1 MKRWLVFLIIFIS
14 IGAVIFGR
22 FSYQAKLSDIAEAA
36 KEHSSTPILQ
46 AEDNAASEP
55 EENNGTDNNESSE
68 INIAELTGDLDS
80 SIRDLIEG
88 RYAED
93 EKIEVAAFGSRAL
106 TDSENEGLIPWPE
119 LLEENLNESYGTEL
133 FEITIYS
140 FDRLTSLEV
149 YQDSLYEEAAVSQP
163 DLLILEPFMLSNN
176 GNVRIEDS
184 LDITERL
191 IEEFERENEDI
202 IVLVQP
208 APPLYNS
215 VFYPQE
221 VEELKN
227 FAEETGLTY
236 IDHWEEWPGI
246 QEDELLN
253 YSVDRQGIPTEAGHE
268 LWAEALKK
276 YFVNE

>member
-46 AEDNAASEP
+46 AEENAASEP
-55 EENNGTDNNESSE
+55 EENNGTGNNESSE
-68 INIAELTGDLDS
+68 INIAELTEDLDS
-80 SIRDLIEG
+80 SVRDLIED
-88 RYAED
+88 RYAEG
-93 EKIEVAAFGSRAL
+93 EKIEIAAFGSRAL
-106 TDSENEGLIPWPE
+106 TDSESEGLIPWPE
-119 LLEENLNESYGTEL
+119 LLEVNLNESYSTEL
-133 FEITIYS
+133 FEVTTYS

-149 YQDSLYEEAAVSQP
+149 YQDSLYEEAAVSHP

-191 IEEFERENEDI
+191 IEEFEKENEDI
-202 IVLVQP
+202 IIFVQP
-208 APPLYNS
+208 PHPLYNS

-221 VEELKN
+221 VEALKD
-227 FAEETGLTY
+227 FIEEQGLNY
-236 IDHWEEWPGI
+236 ADHWEEWPGI
-246 QEDELLN
+246 QEEELLTYTDEEHN
-253 YSVDRQGIPTEAGHE
+253 MPTEAGHE

-276 YFVNE
+276 YFVKE

>member
-46 AEDNAASEP
+46 AEENAASEP
-55 EENNGTDNNESSE
+55 EENNGTGNNESSE
-68 INIAELTGDLDS
+68 INIAELTEDLDS
-80 SIRDLIEG
+80 SVRDLIED
-88 RYAED
+88 RYAEG
-93 EKIEVAAFGSRAL
+93 EKIEIAAFGSRAL
-106 TDSENEGLIPWPE
+106 TDSESEGLIPWPE
-119 LLEENLNESYGTEL
+119 LLEDNLNESYSTEL
-133 FEITIYS
+133 FEVTTYS

-149 YQDSLYEEAAVSQP
+149 YQDSLYEEAAVSHP

-191 IEEFERENEDI
+191 IEEFEKENEDI
-202 IVLVQP
+202 IIFVQP
-208 APPLYNS
+208 PHPLYNS

-221 VEELKN
+221 VEALKD
-227 FAEETGLTY
+227 FIEEQGLNY
-236 IDHWEEWPGI
+236 ADHWEEWPGI
-246 QEDELLN
+246 QEEELLTYTDEEHN
-253 YSVDRQGIPTEAGHE
+253 MPTEAGHE
-268 LWAEALKK
+268 LWAEALKN
-276 YFVNE
+276 YFVKE

>member
-36 KEHSSTPILQ
+36 KEHSSPPILQ
-46 AEDNAASEP
+46 AEENAASEP

-68 INIAELTGDLDS
+68 INIAELTEGLDS
-80 SIRDLIEG
+80 SVTNLIEG
-88 RYAED
+88 RYAEG
-93 EKIEVAAFGSRAL
+93 EKIEIAAFGSRAL
-106 TDSENEGLIPWPE
+106 TDSESEGLIPWPE
-119 LLEENLNESYGTEL
+119 LLEDNLNESYSTEL
-133 FEITIYS
+133 FEVTTYS

-149 YQDSLYEEAAVSQP
+149 YQDSLYEEAAVSHP

-191 IEEFERENEDI
+191 IEEFEKENEDI
-202 IVLVQP
+202 IIFVQP
-208 APPLYNS
+208 PHPLYNS

-221 VEELKN
+221 VEALKD
-227 FAEETGLTY
+227 FVEEQGLSY
-236 IDHWEEWPGI
+236 ADHWEEWPGI
-246 QEDELLN
+246 QEEELLTYTDEEHN
-253 YSVDRQGIPTEAGHE
+253 MPTEAGHE

-276 YFVNE
+276 YFVKE

>member
-46 AEDNAASEP
+46 AEENAASEP

-68 INIAELTGDLDS
+68 INIAELTEGLDS
-80 SIRDLIEG
+80 SVTNLIEG
-88 RYAED
+88 RYAEG
-93 EKIEVAAFGSRAL
+93 EKIEIAAFGSRAL
-106 TDSENEGLIPWPE
+106 TDSESEGLIPWPE
-119 LLEENLNESYGTEL
+119 LLEDNLNESYSTEL
-133 FEITIYS
+133 FEVTTYS

-149 YQDSLYEEAAVSQP
+149 YQDSLYEEAAVSHP

-191 IEEFERENEDI
+191 IEEFEKENEDI
-202 IVLVQP
+202 IIFVQP
-208 APPLYNS
+208 PHPLYNS

-221 VEELKN
+221 VEALKD
-227 FAEETGLTY
+227 FVEEQGLSY
-236 IDHWEEWPGI
+236 ADHWEEWPGI
-246 QEDELLN
+246 QEEELLTYTDEEHN
-253 YSVDRQGIPTEAGHE
+253 MPTEAGHE

-276 YFVNE
+276 YFVKE

>member
-46 AEDNAASEP
+46 AEENAASEP

-68 INIAELTGDLDS
+68 INIAELTEGLDS
-80 SIRDLIEG
+80 SVTNLIEG
-88 RYAED
+88 RYAEG
-93 EKIEVAAFGSRAL
+93 EKIEIAAFGSRAL
-106 TDSENEGLIPWPE
+106 TDSESEGLIPWPE
-119 LLEENLNESYGTEL
+119 LLEVNLNESYSTEL
-133 FEITIYS
+133 FEVTTYS

-149 YQDSLYEEAAVSQP
+149 YQDSLYEEAAVSHP

-191 IEEFERENEDI
+191 IEEFEKENEEI
-202 IVLVQP
+202 IIFVQP
-208 APPLYNS
+208 PHPLYNS

-221 VEELKN
+221 VEALKD
-227 FAEETGLTY
+227 FVEEQGLNY
-236 IDHWEEWPGI
+236 ADHWEEWPGI
-246 QEDELLN
+246 QEEELLTYTDEEHN
-253 YSVDRQGIPTEAGHE
+253 MPTEAGHE

-276 YFVNE
+276 YFVKE

>member
-46 AEDNAASEP
+46 AEENAASEP
-55 EENNGTDNNESSE
+55 EENNGRDNNDSSE
-68 INIAELTGDLDS
+68 INIAELTEDLDS
-80 SIRDLIEG
+80 SVRDLIEG
-88 RYAED
+88 RYAEG
-93 EKIEVAAFGSRAL
+93 EKIEIAAFGSRAL
-106 TDSENEGLIPWPE
+106 TDSESEGLIPWPE
-119 LLEENLNESYGTEL
+119 LLEDNLNESYSTEL
-133 FEITIYS
+133 FEVTTYS

-149 YQDSLYEEAAVSQP
+149 YQDSLYEEAAVSHP

-191 IEEFERENEDI
+191 IEEFEKENEDI
-202 IVLVQP
+202 IIFVQP
-208 APPLYNS
+208 PHPLYNS

-221 VEELKN
+221 VEALKD
-227 FAEETGLTY
+227 FVEEQGLSY
-236 IDHWEEWPGI
+236 ADHWEEWPGI
-246 QEDELLN
+246 QDEELLTYTDEEHN
-253 YSVDRQGIPTEAGHE
+253 MPTEAGHE

-276 YFVNE
+276 YFVKE

>member
-46 AEDNAASEP
+46 AEENAASEP

-68 INIAELTGDLDS
+68 INIAELTEDLDS
-80 SIRDLIEG
+80 SVRDLIED
-88 RYAED
+88 RYAEG
-93 EKIEVAAFGSRAL
+93 EKIEIAAFGSRAL
-106 TDSENEGLIPWPE
+106 TDSESEGLIPWPE
-119 LLEENLNESYGTEL
+119 LLEDNLNESYSTEL
-133 FEITIYS
+133 FEVTTYS

-149 YQDSLYEEAAVSQP
+149 YQDSLYEEAAVSHP

-191 IEEFERENEDI
+191 IEEFEKENEDI
-202 IVLVQP
+202 IIFVQP
-208 APPLYNS
+208 PHPLYNS

-221 VEELKN
+221 VEALKD
-227 FAEETGLTY
+227 FIEEQGLNY
-236 IDHWEEWPGI
+236 ADHWEEWPGI
-246 QEDELLN
+246 QEEELLTYTDEEHN
-253 YSVDRQGIPTEAGHE
+253 MPTEAGHE
-268 LWAEALKK
+268 LWAEALKN
-276 YFVNE
+276 YFVKE